1 MDLHKES
8 RHLRMA
14 DATDRAAVLAEYT
27 KWLVE
32 YRNSSEETVRKH
44 RRYLTLFLEFLAT
57 GQQGTVLAELG
68 HHQVEAFFLRYSSTR
83 GAASRAQMRAVLGVF
98 LSFCYSKGYTRD
110 LSGAVPTMHSY
121 RLATVPRGISED
133 DIRQLLTCIDRTT
146 PRGLRDYAMIQ
157 MFHQLG
163 VRSKQ
168 VRMLRLR
175 DVDWKNSEVH
185 FPAMKHGKD
194 VCLPLLPVVGD
205 SLLDYL
211 QRGRPPSSAEEVF
224 LSPMPPFE
232 PLRASTVSNMVA
244 RHARAAGITSRRAG
258 PHLFRHAF
266 ATRMLQEG
274 QSLKAIADLLG
285 HRRLQTTFIYTKVD
299 FRSLSAVPLEW
310 PEDRS

>member
-1 MDLHKES
+1 MDSHKAC

-98 LSFCYSKGYTRD
+98 LSFCYSTGYTRD

-133 DIRQLLTCIDRTT
+133 DIRQLRHVHR
-146 PRGLRDYAMIQ
+146 PHHGPWP
-157 MFHQLG
+157 
-163 VRSKQ
+163 S
-168 VRMLRLR
+168 RLR
-175 DVDWKNSEVH
+175 NDPNVP
-185 FPAMKHGKD
+185 PARR
-194 VCLPLLPVVGD
+194 PL
-205 SLLDYL
+205 
-211 QRGRPPSSAEEVF
+211 E
-224 LSPMPPFE
+224 
-232 PLRASTVSNMVA
+232 
-244 RHARAAGITSRRAG
+244 AG
-258 PHLFRHAF
+258 PHVAAARC
-266 ATRMLQEG
+266 
-274 QSLKAIADLLG
+274 
-285 HRRLQTTFIYTKVD
+285 RL
-299 FRSLSAVPLEW
+299 E
-310 PEDRS
+310 E